1 MSFWFRFN
9 AVALGSAVALSCPTF
24 PVLAQSAHYQQVK
37 QDIAI
42 ETAVNVSLYPG
53 RTTTI
58 DFSQTQEVISYV
70 GLGDASRV
78 VFHTDTDLERGRGK
92 TIFLQP
98 IQPLDFPGATTAVV
112 TNLVVK
118 TVTPAGEHRLYH
130 FQLVPEM
137 GTPNHLGIQI
147 IPDDTLDLG
156 SPRALALAKVERGL
170 RVAIRRG
177 YTPVDDP
184 VVSAVRRFITVA
196 RTQEMALPEAARVAG
211 VKPMIIVELVKLGRE
226 GEL

>member
-1 MSFWFRFN
+1 MFFWFRLS
-9 AVALGSAVALSCPTF
+9 AIALGSAVALSYPTF

-37 QDIAI
+37 QNIAT

-78 VFHTDTDLERGRGK
+78 VFHTDADLERGQAK

-98 IQPLDFPGATTAVV
+98 IQPLDFPGATTTAV

-118 TVTPAGEHRLYH
+118 TVTPGSEHRLYH
-130 FQLVPEM
+130 FQLIPET
-137 GTPNHLGIQI
+137 GTATHLGIQI
-147 IPDDTLDLG
+147 IPDHTLNLN
-156 SPRALALAKVERGL
+156 SPRALALAEVERGL
-170 RVAIRRG
+170 SIAIRRG
-177 YTPVDDP
+177 YTPADVR
-184 VVSAVRRFITVA
+184 VVSAVRRFIAVS
-196 RTQEMALPEAARVAG
+196 RTKEMALPEAAGVAG
-211 VKPMIIVELVKLGRE
+211 VEPMVIVELGKLGRE
-226 GEL
+226 GEV